1 MGHNK
6 RLGDHI
12 VTKVKKQTKRIDW
25 VMVFIFILWLASV
38 DFNNMAWHSW
48 LAGGLAV
55 GYLIFYAVRRVGNR

>member
-1 MGHNK
+1 M
-6 RLGDHI
+6 
-12 VTKVKKQTKRIDW
+12 KKQTKRIDW